1 MAAPRSRTPL
11 VLGIVGGIACLG
23 LVLLLVIGGIVGFLA
38 LRADSEP
45 SDGPTTATSTER
57 SDEGEGDAPDDTT
70 GAGGELVPP
79 PGVAADQPYLELST
93 SADGPVVDVHLDFL
107 CPHCKTFQETQG
119 EDLAELAQDSTITL
133 RVHPRPMLD
142 ASSSPAGYSGRAAH
156 AALCAYAEDP
166 EQWFPAEEALFENQP
181 GSEGLTDEE
190 LVEIVNGATGL
201 DISACQAEGA
211 YQPWLQ
217 EVVEPDAQA
226 TTSGT
231 PTVLID
237 GTQFT
242 GDLAAPGSVK
252 EAVEAA

>member
-1 MAAPRSRTPL
+1 MVAPRSRTPP

-23 LVLLLVIGGIVGFLA
+23 LVLLLVLGGIVGYLVLKEGSETA
-38 LRADSEP
+38 ADPGP
-45 SDGPTTATSTER
+45 STPAAP
-57 SDEGEGDAPDDTT
+57 GDDS
-70 GAGGELVPP
+70 GAGELVAP
-79 PGVAADQPYLELST
+79 PGVSEDQPYLELSSST
-93 SADGPVVDVHLDFL
+93 DGPVVDVHLDFL
-107 CPHCKTFQETQG
+107 CPHCRTFQETQG
-119 EDLAELAQDSTITL
+119 EDLAELAQDGAVTL

-142 ASSSPAGYSGRAAH
+142 ASSTPAGYSGRAAH
-156 AALCAYAEDP
+156 AAICAYAEDP
-166 EQWFPAEEALFENQP
+166 EQWFPAEAALFENQP

-190 LVEIVNGATGL
+190 LVEIVDGATGL
-201 DISACQAEGA
+201 DISACQAEGT

-237 GTQFT
+237 GTEFT